1 MDISTFQRWWAAER
15 GEVLIFWALVVQA
28 QFHQHAS
35 IPPWNPTRTDQVRTK
50 QSTGD
55 QALLLW
61 NPKAFEMLSD
71 QYVSSWHGLV
81 VCQTEGAICCEGKD
95 LNYWLCLGPKTEP

>member
-1 MDISTFQRWWAAER
+1 MDISTFQRWRAAER

-35 IPPWNPTRTDQVRTK
+35 IPPWNPTSTDQVQTK
-50 QSTGD
+50 QSTDD

-61 NPKAFEMLSD
+61 NP
-71 QYVSSWHGLV
+71 
-81 VCQTEGAICCEGKD
+81 
-95 LNYWLCLGPKTEP
+95 